1 MVQKRT
7 NSSKSMGNIQHRGI
21 VESVEGNRVVVIV
34 EQQSAC
40 AGCHAQGVCSQKG
53 ERRTIE
59 VATSDAKSYSVGD
72 KVVVALL
79 NRGMALSSVV
89 MGYLLPLVV
98 LLATLL
104 LLKAIGLEDGVV
116 ALGAIGAVA
125 LYYLLLYIL
134 RREIEKKIEFT
145 IFKE

>member
-1 MVQKRT
+1 MA
-7 NSSKSMGNIQHRGI
+7 NIQHRGV
-21 VESVEGNRVVVIV
+21 VESIEGNRVVVVV

-40 AGCHAQGVCSQKG
+40 AGCHAQGICSQKG
-53 ERRTIE
+53 ERRIIE
-59 VATSDAKSYSVGD
+59 VTTSDAKNYSVGD

-79 NRGMALSSVV
+79 DRGMAFSSVV

-104 LLKAIGLEDGVV
+104 TLHSVGVEDGIV
-116 ALGAIGAVA
+116 ALSAIGAVA
-125 LYYLLLYIL
+125 LYYLLLYVL

-145 IFKE
+145 SFKD

>member
-1 MVQKRT
+1 
-7 NSSKSMGNIQHRGI
+7 
-21 VESVEGNRVVVIV
+21 
-34 EQQSAC
+34 
-40 AGCHAQGVCSQKG
+40 
-53 ERRTIE
+53 
-59 VATSDAKSYSVGD
+59 VGD